1 MTRHTLTLAIHR
13 DERFLRP
20 VVDAL
25 VTYVAAGMPECAV
38 EVVPDPRYG
47 PVESAYR
54 AWIRGLGRLSPRQTA
69 VAEHVYALAG
79 NIDKAQTQD
88 APAAAVASLSRALV
102 RAADS
107 MPSDRP
113 EQSESPAPTPER
125 PPTPDE
131 VARKRANRRAAR
143 GNAS

>member
-1 MTRHTLTLAIHR
+1 MTVHTLRLAVTTQR
-13 DERFLRP
+13 RWTRAES
-20 VVDAL
+20 DAL
-25 VTYVAAGMPECAV
+25 VVHVAAGVPDCAV
-38 EVVPDPRYG
+38 EVIPDPVHG

-54 AWIRGLGRLSPRQTA
+54 AWIRGLGRLSPRQAA

-88 APAAAVASLSRALV
+88 VPAAAVASLSRALV

-113 EQSESPAPTPER
+113 EQAQPETPAPER

-131 VARKRANRRAAR
+131 VARKRAERRAGRA
-143 GNAS
+143 G